1 MSVRRDID
9 AYLNT
14 LCWAMGGS
22 FAEQQAVRDELRTH
36 IDAAVRERAMQGMRE
51 ADAVRETLHDLGEP
65 EALGRAM
72 RASRGTPALRRPLV
86 QPEGAVLIG
95 HHRARALPD
104 ARLLFALGA
113 WSIAAAAAALIYAWP
128 K

>member
-1 MSVRRDID
+1 MSVRREVD
-9 AYLNT
+9 AYLNI

-22 FAEQQAVRDELRTH
+22 FAEQQAMRDELRGH

-51 ADAVRETLHDLGEP
+51 ADAVHETLCELGEP